1 MHRDELFSVA
11 GKTSFVTGGAGGLG
25 LAMAEILAVNGASV
39 TIADI
44 DAEALTRET
53 SRFAERGLKVFSR
66 QLNVKDSEDLE
77 TAISETAQRDGRLDI
92 CIANAGGSAGPGFGL
107 GMGIEDYSLEAW
119 QAGLDLNLTSAFVT
133 LRGSARLMKKQKW
146 GRIILIASGAAIRAR
161 PVVGYGY
168 VAGKSGLLNVV
179 RQAAVEMAPYGTTV
193 NAIAPGPFK
202 TNIGGGK
209 LNDPE
214 MVKKFTAFV
223 PMGRLAEPWEIQG
236 LALLL
241 ASNASNFI
249 TGETISIDG
258 GSAA

>member
-1 MHRDELFSVA
+1 MHRDQLFSVA

-25 LAMAEILAVNGASV
+25 LAMAEVLAVNGASV

-44 DAEALTRET
+44 DAEALIRQA
-53 SRFAERGLKVFSR
+53 SHFAEPGLEVFSR

-107 GMGIEDYSLEAW
+107 GMGIEDYSLETW
-119 QAGLDLNLTSAFVT
+119 QAGLDLNLTSAVVT
-133 LRGSARLMKKQKW
+133 LRGSARSMKKQKW

-161 PVVGYGY
+161 PNVGYGY
-168 VAGKSGLLNVV
+168 VAGKSGLFNVV

-202 TNIGGGK
+202 TNIGGK

-214 MVKKFTAFV
+214 MVKRFTASV
-223 PMGRLAEPWEIQG
+223 SMGRLAQPWEIKG

-258 GSAA
+258 GSTA